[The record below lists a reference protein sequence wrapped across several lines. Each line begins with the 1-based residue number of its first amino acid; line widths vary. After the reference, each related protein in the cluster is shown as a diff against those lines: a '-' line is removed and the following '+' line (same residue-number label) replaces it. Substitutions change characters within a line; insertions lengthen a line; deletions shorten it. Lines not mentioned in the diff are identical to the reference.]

1 MSTPF
6 PLSEDQL
13 EPLLTI
19 TSKKQHQVETQELIN
34 KAWSKLAPFWPIK
47 EFVGVNPLQGFI
59 DKPIEEALVAAESF
73 FQQEDIPEAMHA
85 INRETIKWCQAFF
98 DEGQAVINMPNRKL
112 GLYQCWKRL
121 AIWDKNLHGNN
132 PKAINTIKN
141 LPDDP
146 QEIIIKILSNFHI
159 SQEDQELFLTLMLT
173 TLPGWAAHVKYRSE
187 HQHEYHPFKYKACQ
201 SDYLALRMVI
211 TEIVWSEAAD
221 LVQWHKD
228 TTQKINRETK
238 SINDI
243 KQSES
248 EYHTPLLKELS
259 APLPNNLNKT
269 EVPDAQ
275 LVFCIDVRSDPIR
288 KSIESLGNYETFG
301 YAGFFGLPIA
311 FQEPTDKEV
320 RPSCPV
326 IVQSE
331 HVLKLD
337 SEKKEGEKRKKLKN
351 VIQLLKY
358 NFTTSLAIVELLGA
372 PAGLWMAL
380 QNFFPTSSSKIKH
393 KITEPVKAKQHLTV
407 KEMSIPF
414 ENQCIYAETALKTMG
429 MTDNFAP
436 LVIFCGHGSKTE
448 NNALASSLD
457 CGACGGRSGI
467 ANAKV
472 ICQILNSPEVREK
485 LKAKG
490 IDIKESTL
498 FVAGEHNT
506 TTNEIQLFYSS
517 DIDRQSQ
524 ENIQTMKKQLE
535 LSKDLCNAGCMGL
548 KDGDISFSSA
558 TKKALFKSS
567 DWAQTRPEWG
577 LAKNA
582 ALIVGP
588 RSLTKNI
595 ELHGRSF
602 LQSYEW
608 KQDCDGELLES
619 ILKGPL
625 NVAHWINSQYLF
637 SSLDNVAYG
646 SGSKVTKNIT
656 GKIGIIQGNGS
667 DLMHGLPLQSV
678 NEGDKTPYHR
688 PCRLMSVIFAP
699 HHLIEK
705 VLQDSPE
712 IRTLI
717 KNGWVR
723 LFCIDPI
730 QQKTYK
736 LDRKM
741 QWRNIYT

>member
-1 MSTPF
+1 MSTLS
-6 PLSEDQL
+6 PLAEDQL
-13 EPLLTI
+13 ESTFTM
-19 TSKKQHQVETQELIN
+19 TSKKQHQAEIQKLIN
-34 KAWSKLAPFWPIK
+34 RAWRKLAPFWPIK
-47 EFVGVNPLQGFI
+47 EFVAVNPLQGFI
-59 DKPIEEALVAAESF
+59 DHPIEEALIQAEGF
-73 FQQEDIPEAMHA
+73 FQQENIPEPMHA

-112 GLYQCWKRL
+112 GLYHCWKRL
-121 AIWDKNLHGNN
+121 AVWDRNLHGNH
-132 PKAINTIKN
+132 PKTINMLKN

-146 QEIIIKILSNFHI
+146 ENVIVQLLSKFNI
-159 SQEDQELFLTLMLT
+159 PQEDQELFLTLMLT
-173 TLPGWAAHVKYRSE
+173 TLPGWAAHVKYRNE
-187 HQHEYHPFKYKACQ
+187 HQHEYHTFKYKACQ

-211 TEIVWSEAAD
+211 TEVIWPEAAN

-228 TTQKINRETK
+228 NTQKINRETK
-238 SINDI
+238 SIDLI
-243 KQSES
+243 KQAEN

-259 APLPNNLNKT
+259 ANACNNLGKT
-269 EVPDAQ
+269 EAPGAQ

-301 YAGFFGLPIA
+301 YAGFFGLPVA
-311 FQEPTDKEV
+311 FEEPTDREV

-331 HVLKLD
+331 HVLKLGC
-337 SEKKEGEKRKKLKN
+337 EKKKGEKRKKLKSA
-351 VIQLLKY
+351 IHRLKY

-372 PAGLWMAL
+372 PAGLWMAF
-380 QNFFPTSSSKIKH
+380 QNFLPTCSSKIKH
-393 KITEPVKAKQHLTV
+393 KIAEPIKAQQHLTI

-414 ENQCIYAETALKTMG
+414 KNQCDYAETALKTMG

-472 ICQILNSPEVREK
+472 MSQILNCPEVREN

-490 IDIKESTL
+490 IHIEESTL

-506 TTNEIQLFYSS
+506 TTNEIQLFYPSNINQES
-517 DIDRQSQ
+517 R
-524 ENIQTMKKQLE
+524 ENIQRMKKQLE
-535 LSKDLCNAGCMGL
+535 LSKDLCNASYMGL
-548 KDGDISFSSA
+548 KDANMDFSTA
-558 TKKALFKSS
+558 TKNALLKSS

-582 ALIVGP
+582 ALIIGP
-588 RSLTKNI
+588 RSLTKNV

-602 LQSYEW
+602 LQSYDW
-608 KQDCDGELLES
+608 KQDSDGKLLES

-678 NEGDKTPYHR
+678 NECDKTPYHR

-699 HHLIEK
+699 QQLIEK

-712 IRTLI
+712 IKNLI
-717 KNGWVR
+717 ENGWVR
-723 LFCIDPI
+723 LFCIDPLE
-730 QQKTYK
+730 QRTYK
-736 LDRKM
+736 LNREM
-741 QWRNIYT
+741 QWQNT